1 MTGDLLG
8 DHSRNKLTKDQ
19 CKDTGMAM
27 VLIVLLLTLAVKRDY
42 MIFGA
47 IGLLVLTMIRPQ
59 LFRPVA
65 VIWFGLSRL
74 LGMVTS
80 RVLLSVIFLVVVTPV
95 GLARRALGKDT
106 LRLKSF
112 KRGHG
117 SVMEERNHT
126 FSANDILKPY

>member
-1 MTGDLLG
+1 MTGDQLR
-8 DHSRNKLTKDQ
+8 DHSWSRLTKDQ

-42 MIFGA
+42 LIFGA

-80 RVLLSVIFLVVVTPV
+80 RVVLSIIFLVVVTPV
-95 GLARRALGKDT
+95 GLVRRMLGKDT

-112 KRGHG
+112 KKSHE

-126 FSANDILKPY
+126 FCANDIIKPY

>member
-1 MTGDLLG
+1 MIGDLLG
-8 DHSRNKLTKDQ
+8 DYSRNRLTKDQ

-27 VLIVLLLTLAVKRDY
+27 VLIVLLLTLAAKRDY
-42 MIFGA
+42 LIFGA

-80 RVLLSVIFLVVVTPV
+80 RVVLSIIFLVVVTPV
-95 GLARRALGKDT
+95 GLARRMLGKDT

-112 KRGHG
+112 KKGHE

-126 FSANDILKPY
+126 FCANDIIKPY